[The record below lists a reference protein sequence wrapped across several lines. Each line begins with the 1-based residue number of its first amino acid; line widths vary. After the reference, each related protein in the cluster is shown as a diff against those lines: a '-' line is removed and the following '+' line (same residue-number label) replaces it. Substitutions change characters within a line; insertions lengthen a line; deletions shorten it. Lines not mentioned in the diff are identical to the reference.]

1 MPTLLETVDT
11 QEIITLLDVTRER
24 HGITSDE
31 KLAHYLG
38 VSDQPDRQVSAH
50 PRGTHAPDPPV
61 SRLLKDTT
69 NTLILVLDFYVFVVY
84 SISTQT

>member
-38 VSDQPDRQVSAH
+38 VSDQTVYRIRKGQIGKSA
-50 PRGTHAPDPPV
+50 R
-61 SRLLKDTT
+61 
-69 NTLILVLDFYVFVVY
+69 ILVALTRQILQ
-84 SISTQT
+84 SPGS